1 MFCQKIKDNFLFILN
16 YVALLISLCVAAQA
30 TADEANLCIR
40 EETYIGGCHLAE
52 KKSRLL
58 SFCTQGRNV
67 IYRIGSEKKLEM
79 EYVFSKEKPLTRW
92 VDKAT
97 YTTYFGFRSG
107 RYGYSFGVPQQTFG
121 ARAFLEV
128 TLGNQTVMSRRCT
141 QNSFGKDD
149 LESEAIREAD
159 DAKIRI
165 SGFIFPPD

>member
-1 MFCQKIKDNFLFILN
+1 VIAQSFSIVLVVVC
-16 YVALLISLCVAAQA
+16 LISSA
-30 TADEANLCIR
+30 TADEANLCFK

-58 SFCTQGRNV
+58 SFCAQGRNV
-67 IYRIGSEKKLEM
+67 IYRFGSEKKLEM
-79 EYVFSKEKPLTRW
+79 EYFFSKDRPLTRW

-128 TLGNQTVMSRRCT
+128 TQGNQTVMSRRCT
-141 QNSFGKDD
+141 QNSFGKED

-165 SGFIFPPD
+165 SGFVFPPD